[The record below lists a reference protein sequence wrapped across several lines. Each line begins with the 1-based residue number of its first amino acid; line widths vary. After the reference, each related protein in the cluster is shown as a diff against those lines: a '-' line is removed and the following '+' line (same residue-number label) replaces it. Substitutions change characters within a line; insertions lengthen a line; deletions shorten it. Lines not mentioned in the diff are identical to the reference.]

1 MKFPYNF
8 MATKWDQRGQNTVPE
23 HLQNT
28 KKYDGTLNAYLNSL
42 LHFYS

>member
-1 MKFPYNF
+1 

-28 KKYDGTLNAYLNSL
+28 KKYDGTLNAHLNSL